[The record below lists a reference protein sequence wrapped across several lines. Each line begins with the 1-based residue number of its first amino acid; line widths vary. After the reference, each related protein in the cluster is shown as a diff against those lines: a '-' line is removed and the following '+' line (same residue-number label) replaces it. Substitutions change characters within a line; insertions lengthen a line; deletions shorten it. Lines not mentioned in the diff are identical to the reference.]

1 MLEFDL
7 KDWACTE
14 ACKIFANFNDFG
26 LWIKYWVSKNPRIM
40 PKNSSFNFLAKWIFI
55 EKKRAPSKFRH

>member
-14 ACKIFANFNDFG
+14 ACKILLTLLTLSCG
-26 LWIKYWVSKNPRIM
+26 LNIGFSKTPG
-40 PKNSSFNFLAKWIFI
+40 
-55 EKKRAPSKFRH
+55 

>member
-26 LWIKYWVSKNPRIM
+26 LWWLVD
-40 PKNSSFNFLAKWIFI
+40 
-55 EKKRAPSKFRH
+55 